1 MREKNKVDTVI
12 KTSIFDLF
20 KIGPGPSSS
29 HTIGPM
35 KAAFHFRKQ
44 IEQLSDAVLAGVD
57 GVRVTLYGSLSSTGK
72 GHGTDRSAVGGLL
85 GMEPATCDPKL
96 LSNLLKNKDDLY
108 TLNLRGYNIS
118 IYPVVF
124 GDQVHNFPYQ
134 NTMIIQLLSKEKPV
148 LEKEYYSIGGG
159 FIECKGESKPERPEP
174 VYSYSN
180 MTELRLLLNRKNID
194 LSELMIQNEMVITGE
209 SKRNIINGLDNI
221 LKAMC
226 DAVERGLNTTGIL
239 PGPIG
244 LNRNAGLLLNRSHHL
259 RHVPSRFIMLLNAY
273 ALAAS
278 EENAQGNIVVTAP
291 TSGASGVLPGIVY
304 AAKKHHKTNQHLLR
318 DGLLAAAVIGF
329 IIKHNASISGAEA
342 GCQAEVGAAT
352 AMGAAFLAHANGY
365 SIEVIESSAEIGLEH
380 QLGMTCDPV
389 LGYVQIPCIERN
401 AVGAITAYN
410 AFLLGMTGNTHSQK
424 VTFDKVVE
432 ALKETGKD
440 MCSKYKE
447 TAKGGLAITCC

>member
-1 MREKNKVDTVI
+1 MKTVI

-35 KAAFHFRKQ
+35 KGAFQFRQ
-44 IEQLSDAVLAGVD
+44 DIEKLPDSTVSSADGILA
-57 GVRVTLYGSLSSTGK
+57 TLYGSLSSTGK
-72 GHGTDRSAVGGLL
+72 GHGTDRSVVAGLL
-85 GMEPATCDPKL
+85 GNEPATCEPEF
-96 LSNLLKNKDDLY
+96 LSNLLQNEDDTY
-108 TLNLRGYNIS
+108 TTNIRGNNIP
-118 IYPVVF
+118 ICPIVF
-124 GDQVHNFPYQ
+124 GKHFHDFPYQ
-134 NTMIIQLLSKEKPV
+134 NTMIIQLLSGKKV
-148 LEKEYYSIGGG
+148 LFEKEYYSIGGG
-159 FIECKGESKPERPEP
+159 FILCKGETVPEP
-174 VYSYSN
+174 PDPPYPYCC
-180 MTELRLLLNRKNID
+180 MTEFRLLLNEKNID
-194 LSELMIQNEMVITGE
+194 LSEMMIQNEMAITG
-209 SKRNIINGLDNI
+209 KTYKDVTNGLDDI
-221 LKAMC
+221 IKAMLES
-226 DAVERGLNTTGIL
+226 VERGLNIKGVL

-244 LNRNAGLLLNRSHHL
+244 LNRKARLVANRSHHL

-291 TSGASGVLPGIVY
+291 TSGASGLLPGILY
-304 AAKKHHKTNQHLLR
+304 AAKKHHKTTQHLLR
-318 DGLLAAAVIGF
+318 DGLLAAAAIGF
-329 IIKHNASISGAEA
+329 IIKQNASISGAEA
-342 GCQAEVGAAT
+342 GCQAEVGSAT

-410 AFLLGMTGNTHSQK
+410 AFLLGMSGNTHSQK
-424 VTFDKVVE
+424 VTLDEVIQ

-440 MCSKYKE
+440 MCGKYKE
-447 TAKGGLAITCC
+447 TSKGGLATICC